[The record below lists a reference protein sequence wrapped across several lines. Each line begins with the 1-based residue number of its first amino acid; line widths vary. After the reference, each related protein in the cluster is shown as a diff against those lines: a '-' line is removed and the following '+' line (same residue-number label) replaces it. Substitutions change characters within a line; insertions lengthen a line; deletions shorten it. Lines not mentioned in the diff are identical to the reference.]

1 VPLFYRETWVAL
13 LAMRATGFRLSATRR
28 PHLVAITVARTE
40 ATLSGRYR
48 MKCRLVERRP
58 HDRYRMLARGRLSTA
73 VLQVT
78 EIT

>member
-1 VPLFYRETWVAL
+1 MPLFYRETLVVL

-40 ATLSGRYR
+40 ATLSGRCR

-58 HDRYRMLARGRLSTA
+58 PRPLPHVGACKALYCGSPSD
-73 VLQVT
+73 
-78 EIT
+78 